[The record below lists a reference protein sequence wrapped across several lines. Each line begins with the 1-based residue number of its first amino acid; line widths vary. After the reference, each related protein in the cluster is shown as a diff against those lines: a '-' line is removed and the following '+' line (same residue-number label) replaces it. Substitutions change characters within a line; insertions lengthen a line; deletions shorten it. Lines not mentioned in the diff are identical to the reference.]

1 MIGPM
6 TTSVVDILVGAV
18 LFAWLLV
25 ATVSCFGVYRA
36 QKYRFLPY
44 LPTVQ
49 WVLIIPVRGVPA
61 HLAEMWRG
69 ISAQSC
75 RSFRV
80 IFAVESEADPVY
92 AALRALQGGPPMEIV
107 VAGPTTKRAQ
117 KVHNILAALASLK
130 DSDTVVIFADADIVP
145 HPDWA
150 ARLIKWQTQVS
161 TTDVVSGYRWM
172 IPTDNRWATTF
183 VCVINSSLATAA
195 RVPPFAG
202 AWGGSMVI
210 HRDAIAG
217 LELKKLWN
225 CAALD
230 DLTLT
235 RAVWAH
241 GGRLHNPR
249 DALVL
254 SPVSFNWKDALA
266 FGRRQYLFIRIH
278 LPWHWALMAA
288 ITTLPLAGW
297 AVAVLLAIKGS
308 VTAISVV
315 VVANVLDQFRAY
327 FRRRV
332 PQIMWNMKTP
342 DRVARLDQWGT
353 PVWLLVNAVV
363 IWSTLFGR
371 RIKWAGRTY
380 VVDGQGQV
388 LRVETAHEPQR
399 NPSPAVG

>member
-1 MIGPM
+1 M
-6 TTSVVDILVGAV
+6 
-18 LFAWLLV
+18 
-25 ATVSCFGVYRA
+25 
-36 QKYRFLPY
+36 
-44 LPTVQ
+44 
-49 WVLIIPVRGVPA
+49 
-61 HLAEMWRG
+61 
-69 ISAQSC
+69 
-75 RSFRV
+75 
-80 IFAVESEADPVY
+80 
-92 AALRALQGGPPMEIV
+92 
-107 VAGPTTKRAQ
+107 
-117 KVHNILAALASLK
+117 
-130 DSDTVVIFADADIVP
+130 
-145 HPDWA
+145 
-150 ARLIKWQTQVS
+150 QVS

-241 GGRLHNPR
+241 GGRVHNPR

-297 AVAVLLAIKGS
+297 AVAVPLAIKGS

-315 VVANVLDQFRAY
+315 VVANVLDQLRAY

-388 LRVETAHEPQR
+388 LRVETAHEAQR

>member
-25 ATVSCFGVYRA
+25 AAVSCFGVYRA

-80 IFAVESEADPVY
+80 IFAVESAADPVY

-107 VAGPTTKRAQ
+107 VAGPTAKRAQ
-117 KVHNILAALASLK
+117 KVHNILAALATLK

-150 ARLIKWQTQVS
+150 ARLIKWQMQVS

-241 GGRLHNPR
+241 GGRVHNPR

-297 AVAVLLAIKGS
+297 AVAVPLAIKGS

-315 VVANVLDQFRAY
+315 VVANVLDQLRAY

-388 LRVETAHEPQR
+388 LRVETAHEAQR